1 MNDTWDFD
9 KYPID
14 LVYLW
19 VDGNDKDWQK
29 RRVQKLTELGIY
41 KKDDSINE
49 CRFIDNDE
57 LKYSLRSVEAFAP
70 WIRQIYIVT
79 DRQVPRWLNL
89 NNSKI
94 KIIDHTQI
102 LPRSALPTYNSM
114 AIETCL
120 ANIPDLSE
128 LFLFAND
135 DTFIASPVTPYFFF
149 EDYKPILRFGK
160 AVKKKNNIHH
170 CAILN
175 AQKLIYEK
183 YKVKITNGM
192 QHNIDAYKKS
202 DIVACNKLFKE
213 NICKTTN
220 SSFRDSRNI
229 SRIIYSYYSYIV
241 GHGKFKSI
249 QKVNN
254 NQSLIR
260 RIFKLLF
267 TDKLKD
273 SVLIDMHS
281 KNKGTKL
288 LKSRASLFCLN
299 DSEKTTSS
307 DRCEA
312 KMFLENLFPN
322 KSSFEL

>member
-1 MNDTWDFD
+1 MNDNWDFN

-14 LVYLW
+14 LIYLW

-29 RRVQKLTELGIY
+29 RRAQKLTELGIY

-57 LKYSLRSVEAFAP
+57 LKYSLRSVETFAP
-70 WIRQIYIVT
+70 WIRQIYLVT
-79 DRQVPRWLNL
+79 DKQVPIWLNL

-102 LPRSALPTYNSM
+102 LPKSALPTYNSM

-120 ANIPDLSE
+120 ANIPELSE

-135 DTFIASPVTPYFFF
+135 DMFIARPLTPYFFF
-149 EDYKPILRFGK
+149 DDYKPILRFGK
-160 AVKKKNNIHH
+160 AVKKRDNLHH
-170 CAILN
+170 CAIIN
-175 AQKLIYEK
+175 AQKLIYDK
-183 YKVKITNGM
+183 FKVKITNGM

-202 DIVACNKLFKE
+202 DIIACNKLFKE
-213 NICKTTN
+213 EISETTN

-229 SRIIYSYYSYIV
+229 SRIIYSYYSYVV
-241 GHGKFKSI
+241 GHGKFKSV
-249 QKVNN
+249 QKINE
-254 NQSLIR
+254 NQSLLR
-260 RIFKLLF
+260 QLF
-267 TDKLKD
+267 EWMFLKKSKD
-273 SVLIDMHS
+273 SILIDIHS
-281 KNKGTKL
+281 RNKKSKL
-288 LKSRASLFCLN
+288 VKSRASLFCLN